1 MEDQSLQTDVPA
13 RVYAY
18 MVLNSPASMKD
29 TELARY
35 WIQRGIKAEISER
48 RRETGEN
55 LELNQELARALDT
68 YGERSDLESEYDETG
83 G

>member
-13 RVYAY
+13 RMYAY
-18 MVLNSPASMKD
+18 MVINSPASLKD

-35 WIQRGIKAEISER
+35 WIQRGIKAELSER

-55 LELNQELARALDT
+55 LDLNQELSRALET
-68 YGERSDLESEYDETG
+68 YGERGELESEYAESDS
-83 G
+83 